1 MDNNEN
7 QQLIMV
13 SIIIVNY
20 NTSRLLLQCVDSIEK
35 HVKGVDYEIIVA
47 DNASS
52 DEELV
57 LLRDDKRFT
66 LLELDTNVGFGKA
79 NNAAALLAKGNY
91 LLLLNPD
98 TVLMNDAV
106 ALLSQYMDSYP
117 KTGICGGNLYDNNL
131 QPTHS
136 FHRIYPS
143 FLSEMDF
150 AMGQFY
156 RKIRFHKNSQF
167 NHSTHPI
174 KVAMITGADLM
185 IRTEIWNELKGF
197 DSNFFM
203 YGEDA
208 DLCKR
213 CKQLGYSVVAIP
225 EARIQHLEGKSFIET
240 ESQCRQILEGRFT
253 YFDKHYSIL
262 YNRLTDVMNIISL
275 NIAVFIY
282 RIRRNKPA
290 TSKFSN
296 RLRIY
301 KEYATKHQLLR

>member
-1 MDNNEN
+1 M
-7 QQLIMV
+7 I
-13 SIIIVNY
+13 SIIIINY

-52 DEELV
+52 KEELG

-79 NNAAALLAKGNY
+79 NNAAAQLAKGNY

-106 ALLSQYMDSYP
+106 ALLSQYMDSHQ
-117 KTGICGGNLYDNNL
+117 KTGICGGNLYDADFH
-131 QPTHS
+131 PAHS

-143 FLSEMDF
+143 FLSELDF
-150 AMGQFY
+150 AAGQLY
-156 RKIRFHKNSQF
+156 RKIRFRRNSQF
-167 NHSTHPI
+167 NHSTRPI

-185 IRTEIWNELKGF
+185 IRKNIWNELQGF
-197 DSNFFM
+197 DKSFFM

-213 CKQLGYSVVAIP
+213 CKKLGYEVIAIP
-225 EARIQHLEGKSFIET
+225 EAHIQHLEGKSFIES
-240 ESQCRQILEGRFT
+240 ESHCRRILDGRFT
-253 YFDKHYSIL
+253 YFNKHYSVL
-262 YNRLTDVMNIISL
+262 YNKLTDAMNILSL

-282 RIRRNKPA
+282 RIRRNEPA
-290 TSKFSN
+290 TTKFSN

-301 KEYATKHQLLR
+301 KEYATKHKLLR

>member
-1 MDNNEN
+1 
-7 QQLIMV
+7 MV
-13 SIIIVNY
+13 SILIVNY
-20 NTSRLLLQCVDSIEK
+20 NTSRLLIQCVDSIER

-52 DEELV
+52 EEELV

-66 LLELDTNVGFGKA
+66 LLELDNNVGFGKA
-79 NNAAALLAKGNY
+79 NNAAAQLAKGNY

-106 ALLSQYMDSYP
+106 ALLSQYMDSHN
-117 KTGICGGNLYDNNL
+117 KTGICGGNLYDADF

-150 AMGQFY
+150 AMGQIY
-156 RKIRFHKNSQF
+156 RKIRYHRNSQF
-167 NHSTHPI
+167 NHSTRPI

-185 IRTEIWNELKGF
+185 IRKNIWNDLQGF
-197 DSNFFM
+197 DKSFFM

-213 CKQLGYSVVAIP
+213 CKQLGYEVIAIP
-225 EARIQHLEGKSFIET
+225 EAHIQHLEGKSFN
-240 ESQCRQILEGRFT
+240 ESESHCRRILDGRFT
-253 YFDKHYSIL
+253 YFNKHYSIL
-262 YNRLTDVMNIISL
+262 YNKLTDAMNILSL
-275 NIAVFIY
+275 IIAVLIY
-282 RIRRNKPA
+282 RMRRNEPA
-290 TSKFSN
+290 TTKFSN

-301 KEYATKHQLLR
+301 KEYATKH

>member
-1 MDNNEN
+1 
-7 QQLIMV
+7 MV

-52 DEELV
+52 EEELV
-57 LLRDDKRFT
+57 LLRDDKRFS
-66 LLELDTNVGFGKA
+66 LIELDTNVGFGKA
-79 NNAAALLAKGNY
+79 NNAVAQLAKGNY

-106 ALLSQYMDSYP
+106 ALLSQYMDSHP
-117 KTGICGGNLYDNNL
+117 KTGICGGNLYDSDL

-136 FHRIYPS
+136 FHRLFPS

-150 AMGQFY
+150 ALGQVY
-156 RKIRFHKNSQF
+156 RKIRFRRNSQF
-167 NHSTHPI
+167 NHSTRPI

-185 IRTEIWNELKGF
+185 IRKNIWNELQGF
-197 DSNFFM
+197 DKSFFM

-213 CKQLGYSVVAIP
+213 CKQLGYEVIAIP
-225 EARIQHLEGKSFIET
+225 EAHIQHLEGKSFQ
-240 ESQCRQILEGRFT
+240 ESESHCRRILDGRFT
-253 YFDKHYSIL
+253 YFNKHYGIL
-262 YNRLTDVMNIISL
+262 YNKLTDAMNISSIHL
-275 NIAVFIY
+275 AIFIY
-282 RIRRNKPA
+282 RIRRNERA
-290 TSKFSN
+290 VTKFSN

-301 KEYATKHQLLR
+301 KEYATKH